1 MKLDWETIEHIC
13 ISIAV
18 IGAAITYI
26 YKGFKFAKKPSDE
39 VNEKLKRDFNELRK
53 LRSESDYMKEAVK
66 LLIRSN
72 LTILGHL
79 GDGNHTSEMAKMET
93 EIQNFLIQN

>member
-1 MKLDWETIEHIC
+1 MNWETIEHIC

-26 YKGFKFAKKPSDE
+26 YKAFKFAKKPADD
-39 VNEKLKRDFNELRK
+39 VHEKLKRDFDEIRK
-53 LRSESDYMKEAVK
+53 LRSESDWMRAATKIM
-66 LLIRSN
+66 IRSN

-79 GDGNHTSEMAKMET
+79 SDGNHTSEMARMEQ
-93 EIQNFLIQN
+93 EIQEFLIHY

>member
-1 MKLDWETIEHIC
+1 MNWETIEHIC

-26 YKGFKFAKKPSDE
+26 YKAFKFAKKPADD
-39 VNEKLKRDFNELRK
+39 VNEKLKRDYNEIRK
-53 LRSESDYMKEAVK
+53 LRSESDWMREATK
-66 LLIRSN
+66 IMIRSN

-79 GDGNHTSEMAKMET
+79 SDGNHTSEMARMEQ
-93 EIQNFLIQN
+93 EIQEFLIHY